1 MNLHLTQAKRNSPCR
16 HKTTSLLFKDAVI
29 VLKLSSTLEGC
40 VYLASCNNN
49 NNNNNNSNSN
59 KNNNN
64 NNKNNNNNNKNNNYY
79 YYLGEVGR
87 RVKTKLKIN
96 RIIECPWTMLPK
108 V

>member
-40 VYLASCNNN
+40 VYLASCNND
-49 NNNNNNSNSN
+49 
-59 KNNNN
+59 
-64 NNKNNNNNNKNNNYY
+64 NNKNNNNY
-79 YYLGEVGR
+79 YYLREVGR